1 MIAQAVSSSFHD
13 CSYCVSVPAVLLPLH
28 KNTIP
33 STAYRFPAGR
43 QRHGKGGAARHRGQ
57 AACLS
62 LIKRMISRPWGREEE
77 EKRGG
82 GGERDARQDSG
93 VSFFGRCRGRLLSGV
108 FGKAPGY
115 PGKQSL
121 SSRSPP
127 AGPHRRSRST
137 AITSAW
143 VCVSIKC
150 STCSCI
156 LSACAASAAQ
166 GRHADHHHS
175 VSILLVHFRHR
186 YIEGVPQPG
195 QQAFELHPLFLEGVD
210 PRARGAGRSRRKPPW
225 RVPPSKKFSKAG
237 QGETN
242 AFPPATVFTA
252 SPYKGPA
259 TPPPAGA
266 AAPISPVSPP

>member
-13 CSYCVSVPAVLLPLH
+13 CSYCVSASAVLLPQH
-28 KNTIP
+28 KNAIP

-43 QRHGKGGAARHRGQ
+43 QRHGKGGAAGHRGQ
-57 AACLS
+57 AAFLS
-62 LIKRMISRPWGREEE
+62 LIKRMISRPLGPREEKG
-77 EKRGG
+77 KRGGGG

-93 VSFFGRCRGRLLSGV
+93 VSFFWRCRGRRLSGV
-108 FGKAPGY
+108 FVKAPGY

-156 LSACAASAAQ
+156 LSACAASAA
-166 GRHADHHHS
+166 
-175 VSILLVHFRHR
+175 
-186 YIEGVPQPG
+186 
-195 QQAFELHPLFLEGVD
+195 
-210 PRARGAGRSRRKPPW
+210 RA
-225 RVPPSKKFSKAG
+225 
-237 QGETN
+237 
-242 AFPPATVFTA
+242 
-252 SPYKGPA
+252 A
-259 TPPPAGA
+259 TP
-266 AAPISPVSPP
+266 ITITV